1 MTIPTCT
8 QTMPHHVSQNQSHK
22 APNKS
27 GKNIGTWCV
36 CGSVV
41 ENMQGLLD
49 TLRSWTT
56 SPWPT
61 PPTPNSWLPTSPN
74 MSGPPKVRHRARQK
88 VATSSSSQPP
98 MNLVPKKRQRPGS
111 LKLPRPGSP
120 TDSEFLVPDSSK
132 MSGPPTRSSIGPV
145 RKSQHLAPPTSK
157 HLVPKKPLPCG

>member
-1 MTIPTCT
+1 MPTCT
-8 QTMPHHVSQNQSHK
+8 QTMPHHVSQNQSHQ

-27 GKNIGTWCV
+27 GKNIGAWCV

-49 TLRSWTT
+49 TLRSCTT

-132 MSGPPTRSSIGPV
+132 TSGPSTRSSIGPV

-157 HLVPKKPLPCG
+157 PLLVPKKPLPCG